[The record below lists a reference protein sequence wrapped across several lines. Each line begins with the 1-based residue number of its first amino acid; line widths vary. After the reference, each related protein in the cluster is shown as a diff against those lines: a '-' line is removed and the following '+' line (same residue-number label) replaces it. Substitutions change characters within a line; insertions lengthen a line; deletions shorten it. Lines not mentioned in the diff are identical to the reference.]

1 MLNIQVDKRDGDS
14 SLMQLKE
21 EVSDVNIVGTFI
33 MWNNLHHL
41 ESITMVTISLHS
53 NLNPLIV

>member
-1 MLNIQVDKRDGDS
+1 
-14 SLMQLKE
+14 MQLKE